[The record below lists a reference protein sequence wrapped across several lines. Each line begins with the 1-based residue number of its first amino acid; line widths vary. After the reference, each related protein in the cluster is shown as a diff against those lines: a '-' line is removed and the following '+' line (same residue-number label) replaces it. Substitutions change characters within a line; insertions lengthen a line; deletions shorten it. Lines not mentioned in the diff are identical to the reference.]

1 MKLFSKKRLKFR
13 RMLAAAVACAA
24 LLPAAARAADWK
36 FSSSVN
42 YDTGKY
48 GTPDRTDSVYIPFT
62 LKRYY
67 SNADLS
73 VTVPYLRQ
81 SSTGQVTWVGGNP
94 VRWARVFGAAVTSA
108 ESGLGDIMVRG
119 AYMLR
124 REGPNS
130 FDLSL
135 AGKLKLP
142 TADEKKGLGTGELD
156 EGVGLE
162 FAKEINSRWT
172 LLADGY
178 YTIIGDPSGM
188 DFNNQVSLD
197 VGFYRL
203 LNEKLALTVLY
214 ETQNAIVDGNA
225 DPRSLSGALSY
236 SASDGVQFSGGLA
249 LGMSDGSPDI
259 GINAGFSRKF

>member
-1 MKLFSKKRLKFR
+1 MKIL
-13 RMLAAAVACAA
+13 LALVCMFTTAGVYAEPLPDAAGQKN
-24 LLPAAARAADWK
+24 WK

-48 GTPDRTDSVYIPFT
+48 GTPDRTDSFYIPFT

-67 SNADLS
+67 PDADIS

-81 SSTGQVTWVGGNP
+81 SSTGQVTWVGGKP
-94 VRWARVFGAAVTSA
+94 VRVSRGTGAAAGSS
-108 ESGLGDIMVRG
+108 ESGLGDIALRG
-119 AYMLR
+119 TYALM

-130 FDLSL
+130 FDLAL

-142 TADEKKGLGTGELD
+142 TANRSKGLGTGEMD

-162 FAKEINSRWT
+162 FGKEITPSWS

-178 YTIIGDPSGM
+178 YTIIGDPDGV

-197 VGFYRL
+197 IGFYSPLRENL
-203 LNEKLALTVLY
+203 GLTVLY
-214 ETQNAIVDGNA
+214 ETQSAIVDGNS
-225 DPRSLSGALSY
+225 DPRSVSGTLSY
-236 SASDGVQFSGGLA
+236 SAPEGVQFSGGLT
-249 LGMSDGSPDI
+249 LGLSDGSPDI
-259 GINAGFSRKF
+259 GVSAGFSRKF